1 MHQTLSPTGNHH
13 QYDKFM
19 EVVLNKIKKILQVP
33 LHHIEKQ
40 GQLIKE
46 LKILK
51 SISLL
56 LK

>member
-13 QYDKFM
+13 QCDKFM
-19 EVVLNKIKKILQVP
+19 GVVQNKIKKILQVQ
-33 LHHIEKQ
+33 LHHIEKP

-51 SISLL
+51 SISLR

>member
-19 EVVLNKIKKILQVP
+19 EVVLNKIKKILQVR